1 MIHFLVIA
9 VAISGVMDTESAID
23 TKNAVAISGVMKM
36 AIESASK
43 PASATVAA
51 ATATTIPTGFVIKND
66 HPAQHMN
73 KMIYDPPH
81 PQFQC

>member
-23 TKNAVAISGVMKM
+23 TKNAIAISGVMKM

-51 ATATTIPTGFVIKND
+51 ATATTIPTASGLGTT
-66 HPAQHMN
+66 P
-73 KMIYDPPH
+73 
-81 PQFQC
+81 PQFGSKSANANLST